1 MECLQVTLVEEVH
14 SLGDLDRDLQPI
26 KEGSPGLPLG
36 SLLEEYLS
44 EGAMRRELCDD
55 TVALVTVGR
64 LACRRIEITLE
75 GAQEGKQAWVS
86 QLKATDPVVE
96 SKLPLKRIQSGPP
109 VLLNG
114 NVCPVKA
121 ASVHS

>member
-1 MECLQVTLVEEVH
+1 
-14 SLGDLDRDLQPI
+14 
-26 KEGSPGLPLG
+26 
-36 SLLEEYLS
+36 
-44 EGAMRRELCDD
+44 MRRELRDD

-64 LACRRIEITLE
+64 LACRRIEIPLE

-86 QLKATDPVVE
+86 QLQATDPVVE

-114 NVCPVKA
+114 NVGPGKA